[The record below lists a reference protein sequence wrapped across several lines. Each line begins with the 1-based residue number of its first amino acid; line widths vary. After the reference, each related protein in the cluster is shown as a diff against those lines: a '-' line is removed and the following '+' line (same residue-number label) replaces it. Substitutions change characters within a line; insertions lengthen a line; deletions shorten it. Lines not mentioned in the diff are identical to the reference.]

1 MKGVALARVKPVLP
15 RTIISIN
22 NTCSLFCFSHA
33 LPFDFVPSLNVK
45 PWQCIQTK
53 RSSIEFPLTGML
65 GQMPPPP
72 RSCFF
77 SLSNISVAQ
86 ITQRGFPFQKVYFK
100 KSMCTS
106 AAWENEDEWVK
117 FKKQTH
123 WTVKTQHW
131 ICCFYPFFGPVRWCQ
146 QRSCSWPGLRRAGS
160 WFGWRWWWHGT
171 PPPPP
176 AADRRNQ
183 TLRLPWSW
191 LFPIRV
197 YSNKVNRYKLC
208 SSTYKTVHQNDKWKH
223 IILKSHNL
231 FCYY

>member
-1 MKGVALARVKPVLP
+1 MLKG
-15 RTIISIN
+15 
-22 NTCSLFCFSHA
+22 
-33 LPFDFVPSLNVK
+33 
-45 PWQCIQTK
+45 
-53 RSSIEFPLTGML
+53 
-65 GQMPPPP
+65 MPPPP
-72 RSCFF
+72 HYFF

-86 ITQRGFPFQKVYFK
+86 INQRGFPFQKVYFYVHISSLRK
-100 KSMCTS
+100 WRRMSEIQKADTLDGSM
-106 AAWENEDEWVK
+106 K
-117 FKKQTH
+117 
-123 WTVKTQHW
+123 HW

-176 AADRRNQ
+176 AADRGNQ